1 MSAHMIRPTSLVII
15 LSLFMKERKLLVL
28 FNQFFSPIKKKS
40 IYFFTVNEMNVIL
53 EKDSILTLG
62 KKKKKSSHFSHFHI
76 PFFIFLTKNKIF

>member
-15 LSLFMKERKLLVL
+15 LSLLMKERKLLVL

-62 KKKKKSSHFSHFHI
+62 KKKKKLSLFSLSHSLFYFSY
-76 PFFIFLTKNKIF
+76 KK

>member
-62 KKKKKSSHFSHFHI
+62 KKKKSSHFHI

>member
-1 MSAHMIRPTSLVII
+1 MSAHLIRPTSLVII

-62 KKKKKSSHFSHFHI
+62 KRKKSFHFHI